1 MTFFRFKEWISEE
14 DCGSELLPPVKLSCK
29 KLDNGDLKIKV
40 IGEENRPKVYIGMHN
55 MIKDA
60 E

>member
-1 MTFFRFKEWISEE
+1 MLIFCLKEWISED